1 VKTAETLLT
10 NFLAAIFIG
19 WFENI
24 TRSVIIAATAV
35 FAGVAVIALS

>member
-19 WFENI
+19 WSENI
-24 TRSVIIAATAV
+24 TRSVIITATAV
-35 FAGVAVIALS
+35 FASVAVIALS